1 MKKKSN
7 YKNVYVTNFNKL
19 SDKHLIL
26 IALKSYR
33 AYIIDKY
40 SEQLFIDDLE
50 IERLNDLNTRL
61 HHLITKYEKK
71 LKWYT
76 K

>member
-1 MKKKSN
+1 MKKKSK

-40 SEQLFIDDLE
+40 SEELFIDDLE

-71 LKWYT
+71 LKRYT